1 MIMTNRTNI
10 LINDSGT
17 DLSAEGYAALG
28 VLLEMVWGIQ
38 TMGARMARS
47 LDEIGARNCLVQRKK
62 QAFNDAKKSIN
73 GLLKGLEAAF
83 DETFNYAMCRV
94 PESIAERTEALQS
107 YADDIVR
114 LLILYYSRVDGDP
127 QGNDKR
133 QRVHKAIANF
143 KPVPGFDAE
152 ALIRF
157 FKMRY
162 YGRSERIRRH
172 DRTEVREMDGAGD
185 DGQNINGRAQENG
198 VPLPLRL
205 RD

>member
-1 MIMTNRTNI
+1 MSRTNI

-38 TMGARMARS
+38 TMGARMARA
-47 LDEIGARNCLVQRKK
+47 LDEIDARNCLVQRKRH
-62 QAFNDAKKSIN
+62 AFNEAKKNIN

-94 PESIAERTEALQS
+94 PEGTLERTEALQS

-157 FKMRY
+157 FKMR
-162 YGRSERIRRH
+162 
-172 DRTEVREMDGAGD
+172 
-185 DGQNINGRAQENG
+185 
-198 VPLPLRL
+198 
-205 RD
+205 

>member
-1 MIMTNRTNI
+1 MNGNI
-10 LINDSGT
+10 LINNDCT
-17 DLSAEGYAALG
+17 DFSAEGYAALG
-28 VLLEMVWGIQ
+28 VLLEMVCGIQ
-38 TMGARMARS
+38 TMGARMAKA
-47 LDEIGARNCLVQRKK
+47 LDRIGVVQRKK

-94 PESIAERTEALQS
+94 PEGTLERTEALQS

-157 FKMRY
+157 FKM
-162 YGRSERIRRH
+162 
-172 DRTEVREMDGAGD
+172 
-185 DGQNINGRAQENG
+185 Q
-198 VPLPLRL
+198 
-205 RD
+205 

>member
-1 MIMTNRTNI
+1 MSRTNI

-38 TMGARMARS
+38 TMGARMARA

-83 DETFNYAMCRV
+83 DETFNYVMCRV

-157 FKMRY
+157 FKM
-162 YGRSERIRRH
+162 
-172 DRTEVREMDGAGD
+172 
-185 DGQNINGRAQENG
+185 Q
-198 VPLPLRL
+198 
-205 RD
+205 

>member
-38 TMGARMARS
+38 TMGARMARP

-94 PESIAERTEALQS
+94 PSAGRRPKAEKTGAQS
-107 YADDIVR
+107 
-114 LLILYYSRVDGDP
+114 DP
-127 QGNDKR
+127 
-133 QRVHKAIANF
+133 V
-143 KPVPGFDAE
+143 
-152 ALIRF
+152 
-157 FKMRY
+157 
-162 YGRSERIRRH
+162 
-172 DRTEVREMDGAGD
+172 GD
-185 DGQNINGRAQENG
+185 DWMFGKMGSKGLFATR
-198 VPLPLRL
+198 R
-205 RD
+205 